1 MQEVERKFG
10 KFGDVKT
17 ARIVR
22 NPYNGESRGF
32 GFVEM
37 ADDRGTDDVSPAPL
51 VTILFQIWRLPNS
64 MQLSL
69 LACVS
74 KGGNAIR
81 CHNQSLIKQFCI

>member
-10 KFGDVKT
+10 KFGDVRQ

-37 ADDRGTDDVSPAPL
+37 ADDRGTDEVR
-51 VTILFQIWRLPNS
+51 LFLCTC
-64 MQLSL
+64 
-69 LACVS
+69 AD
-74 KGGNAIR
+74 KGGR
-81 CHNQSLIKQFCI
+81 GREF